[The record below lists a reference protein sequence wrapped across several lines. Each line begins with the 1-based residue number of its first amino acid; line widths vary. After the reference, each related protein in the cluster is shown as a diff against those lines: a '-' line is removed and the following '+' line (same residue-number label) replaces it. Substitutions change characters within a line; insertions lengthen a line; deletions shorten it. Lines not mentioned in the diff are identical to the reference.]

1 MTHDETVA
9 QRRIAVLLLG
19 FGFGHIRRLLHK
31 GESLCCFRA
40 SASVTYGG
48 MLPSDL
54 TLSALRFILS
64 AKSGQSCKQ
73 DCETVDFCNSLVMSF
88 YNGRPPARHYPCIPT
103 AGYTSQLCAPT
114 VFIAL
119 LPWNRRVPPLELKSS
134 SAGTEKFLPWN

>member
-1 MTHDETVA
+1 M
-9 QRRIAVLLLG
+9 
-19 FGFGHIRRLLHK
+19 RLLHK
-31 GESLCCFRA
+31 GESLCCFWD

-54 TLSALRFILS
+54 TLSALRLILS

-134 SAGTEKFLPWN
+134 KRGTVFGTRMYNRVSIIHTETVA